1 MLINQ
6 KIDMEIKESQGNQGS
21 AEYYV
26 YNYKNSN
33 YEKIALDS
41 SKEITLS
48 NTIDYSVDNKIKVK
62 VVLKDDSRRSN
73 S

>member
-6 KIDMEIKESQGNQGS
+6 KVDMEIKEIQGNQGS

-33 YEKIALDS
+33 YEKIDLDVF
-41 SKEITLS
+41 KR
-48 NTIDYSVDNKIKVK
+48 NYFIK
-62 VVLKDDSRRSN
+62 
-73 S
+73 